1 MKTRLPSLKLGE
13 SGTLVLRLPRDWP
26 ESDGGIAWWWGAGVK
41 AAQHGVV
48 ERLSDLPPFTRGA
61 RVQVWSP
68 ATDTLLARVTLP
80 TRTRAKILQALPF
93 ALEDQ
98 VLGEPESQSYS
109 YRPQADGSLAVAV
122 SERRRL
128 QAWTGALQAAGC
140 HAACLCPAT
149 LKVPYNEGHWSL
161 AVEDGEGI
169 LRTGPMAGLAC
180 ALSADGSVPMTLSIA
195 LREARDAEHS
205 PVGLV
210 VYNPPAGLDAAAWSE
225 ALQLPVETR
234 ALDYWAESP
243 TSPPPI
249 NLLEREFAGKGG
261 DSLPLAK
268 LRPAAIM
275 LAIWMLVGF
284 GFNLWEWW
292 QLKHTHKAQQTE
304 MLALF
309 KNSFPNAKLVGE
321 PAPLMA
327 RQLAALQS
335 GSGSLAPGDLLPLL
349 ASAAPALQSSPQV
362 RLRMLQYAESSLTL
376 DLTLA
381 DFQGMETLK
390 NALSAYGLQAEVL
403 SANNREGA
411 VDGRL
416 KLMAGGR
423 P

>member
-1 MKTRLPSLKLGE
+1 MTTRMPSLKLSE

-26 ESDGGIAWWWGAGVK
+26 ESGAAIPWWWGAGAK

-48 ERLSDLPPFTRGA
+48 EQLSDLPPFTRGA

-68 ATDTLLARVTLP
+68 ATDTLLARVILP

-128 QAWTGALQAAGC
+128 QAWTDALQAAGRS
-140 HAACLCPAT
+140 AANLCPAT
-149 LKVPYNEGHWSL
+149 LKVPYEEGRWSL
-161 AVEDGEGI
+161 AAEDEEGM
-169 LRTGPMAGLAC
+169 LRTGPMSGLAC
-180 ALSADGSVPMTLSIA
+180 ALSADLSVPLTLSIA
-195 LREARDAEHS
+195 LREAREGVQPPA
-205 PVGLV
+205 GLV
-210 VYNPPAGLDAAAWSE
+210 VYNPPTGLDVAAWSE
-225 ALQLPVETR
+225 ALQLPVEAR
-234 ALDYWAESP
+234 VQDYWAQGP

-249 NLLEREFAGKGG
+249 NLLEREFAGSGG

-275 LAIWMLVGF
+275 LAIWMVVGF

-292 QLKHTHKAQQTE
+292 QLKHAYSAQRAE

-309 KNSFPNAKLVGE
+309 KTSFPTAKLVGE

-327 RQLAALQS
+327 RNLAALQS
-335 GSGSLAPGDLLPLL
+335 GSGSLAPNDLLPLL
-349 ASAAPALQSSPQV
+349 TSAAPALQSAPQAH
-362 RLRMLQYAESSLTL
+362 LRTVQYAENSLTL
-376 DLTLA
+376 DITVA

-390 NALSAYGLQAEVL
+390 SAFISHGLQAEVL

-411 VDGRL
+411 VDGRVKL
-416 KLMAGGR
+416 KAGGR

>member
-1 MKTRLPSLKLGE
+1 MKTRLPSLKMSD

-26 ESDGGIAWWWGAGVK
+26 ESEAGVAWWWGAGAK

-48 ERLSDLPPFTRGA
+48 EQLSDLPPFTRGA

-68 ATDTLLARVTLP
+68 ATDTLLARVMLP

-93 ALEDQ
+93 ALEEQ
-98 VLGEPESQSYS
+98 VLGEPENQSYS

-128 QAWTGALQAAGC
+128 QAWTDALQAAGRS
-140 HAACLCPAT
+140 AASLCPAT
-149 LKVPYNEGHWSL
+149 LKVPYDEGHWSL
-161 AVEDGEGI
+161 GAENAESI
-169 LRTGPMAGLAC
+169 LRTGPMSGLAC
-180 ALSADGSVPMTLSIA
+180 ELSADLSVPMTLSIA
-195 LREARDAEHS
+195 LREARDNEQL
-205 PVGLV
+205 PMGLV
-210 VYNPPAGLDAAAWSE
+210 VYNPPAGLDVAAWSE
-225 ALQLPVETR
+225 ALQLPVEAR
-234 ALDYWAESP
+234 AQDYWAQSP

-275 LAIWMLVGF
+275 LAIWMVVGF

-292 QLKHTHKAQQTE
+292 QLKHTYSAQRAE

-309 KNSFPNAKLVGE
+309 KNSFPTAKLVGD

-327 RQLAALQS
+327 RSLTALQS
-335 GSGSLAPGDLLPLL
+335 GSGSLAPGDMLPLL
-349 ASAAPALQSSPQV
+349 ASAAPALQTASQT
-362 RLRMLQYAESSLTL
+362 RLRTLQYAESNLTL

-381 DFQGMETLK
+381 DFQAMETLK
-390 NALSAYGLQAEVL
+390 NAFIAHGLQAEVL

-411 VDGRL
+411 VDGRVKL
-416 KLMAGGR
+416 KAGGR